1 MMPGCN
7 KRKYHRP
14 ILLFLALS
22 ISFNTM
28 AQSDSSK
35 IFEHSKGHWK
45 LPLTSFEKIDDYK
58 EPPKGFSGDFM
69 GPEIAF
75 YTDSPCVVH
84 AVFDGTVVGVFQI
97 GDSYALMT
105 RFGNYFITY
114 AGLNTPTFKKGAFI
128 KAGQIISGLYKY
140 DSADYKLE
148 VIISSTKIK
157 RIDPYNWFAWKTR

>member
-1 MMPGCN
+1 MSGCN
-7 KRKYHRP
+7 KRKYHKP

-22 ISFNTM
+22 IFFKTM

-35 IFEHSKGHWK
+35 IFEYSKGHWNP
-45 LPLTSFEKIDDYK
+45 PLTSFKKVDDYK
-58 EPPKGFSGDFM
+58 EPPKGFIGNFA

-75 YTDSPCVVH
+75 YTDSPCPVH

-97 GDSYALMT
+97 GDYYALMT

-114 AGLNTPTFKKGAFI
+114 AGLNKPNFEKGAFI
-128 KAGQIISGLYKY
+128 QAGQIISDLYKY

-148 VIISSTKIK
+148 VVISSKVDK
-157 RIDPYNWFAWKTR
+157 WIDPYNWFAWKMR